1 MVLHVIK
8 WRFTPSKVRVR
19 WKAWKQGILRVPQV
33 LVNNV
38 DFRRQECA
46 PAEADEMTCGRIV
59 CQQTTEF
66 LPSRVGLDVGEVE
79 LCQLHSAH
87 CITLIIEHWI
97 LNISYYVISTGVE
110 RSHVFIVISTALDL
124 RSLATER
131 TQEVER
137 SHSLAL
143 QSYKKSP
150 ILPRDFRKLIGISAH
165 NVP

>member
-8 WRFTPSKVRVR
+8 WRFTPSKVRAR
-19 WKAWKQGILRVPQV
+19 WKAWKQGTLRVPQV

-38 DFRRQECA
+38 GFRRQECA
-46 PAEADEMTCGRIV
+46 PAEADEMTRGRIV

-110 RSHVFIVISTALDL
+110 RSHVFIVISTG
-124 RSLATER
+124 
-131 TQEVER
+131 VER

-143 QSYKKSP
+143 QSYKKTAR
-150 ILPRDFRKLIGISAH
+150 LPRDFRKLIGISAH

>member
-1 MVLHVIK
+1 M
-8 WRFTPSKVRVR
+8 
-19 WKAWKQGILRVPQV
+19 

-38 DFRRQECA
+38 DFRRQERA
-46 PAEADEMTCGRIV
+46 PAEADEMTRGRIV

-87 CITLIIEHWI
+87 CITLIIHWI
-97 LNISYYVISTGVE
+97 SFYCYYVISTGVE
-110 RSHVFIVISTALDL
+110 RSHVFIVISTG
-124 RSLATER
+124 
-131 TQEVER
+131 VER

-150 ILPRDFRKLIGISAH
+150 ILPRDFRNLIGISVH